1 MNNELHNKTYLK
13 TRRKS
18 LRKDLTVAEA
28 FLWKQLKN
36 SQFEGRK
43 FRRQQSI
50 GPFIVDFYCPDE
62 KLVIELDGQ
71 VHNDIISVEY
81 DRKRDLYLE
90 LNGIRVI
97 RFENSEVFKNY
108 DSVME
113 TISQCFRN
121 KE

>member
-13 TRRKS
+13 ERRKS
-18 LRKDLTVAEA
+18 LRKELTVAEA

-50 GPFIVDFYCPDE
+50 GPFIVDFYCPEE
-62 KLVIELDGQ
+62 KLVIELDDE
-71 VHNDIISVEY
+71 VHNDIISAEY
-81 DRKRDLYLE
+81 DDNRTEYMKA
-90 LNGIRVI
+90 NGIRVI
-97 RFENSEVFKNY
+97 RFENKELFENF

-113 TISQCFRN
+113 AIKQCFNRL
-121 KE
+121 